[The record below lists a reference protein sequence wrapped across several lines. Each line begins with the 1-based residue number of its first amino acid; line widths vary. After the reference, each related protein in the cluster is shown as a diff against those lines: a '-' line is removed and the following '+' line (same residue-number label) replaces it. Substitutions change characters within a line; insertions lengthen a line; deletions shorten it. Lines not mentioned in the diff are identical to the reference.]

1 MKKTIFGII
10 LFLMQISLAIF
21 YNSTIDLVVIIS
33 IAILTFGYILY
44 RYFRK
49 DYDTCEI

>member
-33 IAILTFGYILY
+33 IAFLTFGYILY

>member
-10 LFLMQISLAIF
+10 LFLIQISLAIF
-21 YNSTIDLVVIIS
+21 YNSTIDLVIIAS
-33 IAILTFGYILY
+33 IAVLTFGYILY

-49 DYDTCEI
+49 EYDSCEL